1 MENEMNKQRR
11 FNTGIFLIIATML
24 FISGNLLAQQQ
35 PEKNGPPIPLDSD
48 QILKT
53 VVELTEEISLS
64 EDQTAKILDL
74 FQDHSNKV
82 KAAVDKNQDQRERGE
97 EMERLRKE
105 FEGNVNALLNDK
117 QKAGF
122 DEFMKKQD
130 HQPQQQR
137 PNG

>member
-1 MENEMNKQRR
+1 MNKQRR

-64 EDQTAKILDL
+64 EDQTAKMLDL

>member
-1 MENEMNKQRR
+1 
-11 FNTGIFLIIATML
+11 ML

-35 PEKNGPPIPLDSD
+35 PENNGPPIPLVSD

-53 VVELTEEISLS
+53 VVELSKEISLS
-64 EDQTAKILDL
+64 ENQTAKMLDL
-74 FQDHSNKV
+74 FQVHSNKI
-82 KAAVDKNQDQRERGE
+82 KAAVDKNQDQQERRE

-122 DEFMKKQD
+122 DELMKEHD

-137 PNG
+137 PNV

>member
-1 MENEMNKQRR
+1 MNKQRG
-11 FNTGIFLIIATML
+11 FNTGIFLIIASML

-35 PEKNGPPIPLDSD
+35 PEKNAPPIPLVSD

-53 VVELTEEISLS
+53 VVELSKEISLS
-64 EDQTAKILDL
+64 EDQTAMMLDL
-74 FQDHSNKV
+74 FQVHSNKV
-82 KAAVDKNQDQRERGE
+82 KAAVDKNQGQRERRE
-97 EMERLRKE
+97 EMARLRKE
-105 FEGNVNALLNDK
+105 FEGNLNALFNDK

>member
-1 MENEMNKQRR
+1 MNKQRR

-64 EDQTAKILDL
+64 EDQTAKMLDL

-97 EMERLRKE
+97 EMERLRK
-105 FEGNVNALLNDK
+105 
-117 QKAGF
+117 
-122 DEFMKKQD
+122 
-130 HQPQQQR
+130 R
-137 PNG
+137 I

>member
-1 MENEMNKQRR
+1 MNKQRR
-11 FNTGIFLIIATML
+11 FNTGILLIIASML

-35 PEKNGPPIPLDSD
+35 HEKNGPPIPLVSD

-53 VVELTEEISLS
+53 VVELSKEISLS
-64 EDQTAKILDL
+64 EDQTAKMLDL
-74 FQDHSNKV
+74 FQVHSNKV
-82 KAAVDKNQDQRERGE
+82 KAAVDKNQDQRERRE
-97 EMERLRKE
+97 EMEKLRKE
-105 FEGNVNALLNDK
+105 FEGNVNVLLNDK

-122 DEFMKKQD
+122 EEFMKKQD